1 MTFEDVLGGGYVVA
15 ADSWLNMIVVWNGSA
30 TFNVWSNVEGDAYRL
45 AETFTRKVD
54 GDGSAG
60 GSSAFHAKTIAR
72 RWLANVYE
80 EMDGHFNREA
90 A

>member
-30 TFNVWSNVEGDAYRL
+30 TFNVWSHVEGDAYRL

-54 GDGSAG
+54 
-60 GSSAFHAKTIAR
+60 SAFHAKTIAR
-72 RWLANVYE
+72 KWIAQTYDDMERY
-80 EMDGHFNREA
+80 MEA

>member
-15 ADSWLNMIVVWNGSA
+15 ADSWMNMIVVWNGSA
-30 TFNVWSNVEGDAYRL
+30 TFNVWSHVEGDTYRL

-54 GDGSAG
+54 N
-60 GSSAFHAKTIAR
+60 AFNAKTHARKWIAQTYDDMER
-72 RWLANVYE
+72 Y
-80 EMDGHFNREA
+80 MEA

>member
-1 MTFEDVLGGGYVVA
+1 MA

-30 TFNVWSNVEGDAYRL
+30 TFNVWSHVEGDAYRL

-54 GDGSAG
+54 GNGSAG
-60 GSSAFHAKTIAR
+60 GSNVIHAKTIAR
-72 RWLANVYE
+72 RWIAQTYDDME
-80 EMDGHFNREA
+80 RYAEA